1 MFFDEMQGDVS
12 NYEGHLH
19 QSYVSNSVMEILH
32 ILLLATKTIGGTLEQ
47 RLRQRGTI
55 WEMGIEVDAAKQSLG
70 HHN

>member
-32 ILLLATKTIGGTLEQ
+32 ILLLTTKTIGKTLEQ
-47 RLRQRGTI
+47 KLKQQNTI
-55 WEMGIEVDAAKQSLG
+55 
-70 HHN
+70 